1 MAVINQIKV
10 PDYETRQVQ
19 DPNAE
24 STLNKVT
31 TISQTSTNTQ
41 YPSAQ
46 AVYNYGT
53 QLVSDRAEKAKN
65 PTAGNFAALDAQG
78 NPTDSGKKSS
88 DFDASG
94 AAEKVKNDIAD
105 GTVTA
110 KKAEQD
116 GDGNIISDTYAP
128 IESPTFTGT
137 PNVPTA
143 ANGTSSPQI
152 ASTKFVQNVISAAG
166 RVVNIKGHYDSL
178 SALEAAVPNPQVGDA
193 YSVGIDPPFDVYV
206 FDGVTREWLNYGSLE
221 GEPGKGLTILGY
233 YATEEALKAAV
244 TDPEIGDAYGIG
256 EAEPYDIYIFDGTS
270 GTWVNN
276 GALQGAKG
284 DAGAAAGFGS
294 VWATID
300 ANVGVPE
307 VTVTATGSNAAKNF
321 AFEFKNLK
329 GETGATG
336 AKGADGA
343 NGKDGAA
350 AGFGTPTASVDAN
363 VGTPSVTVTAS
374 GADTAKVFSFDFKN
388 LKGEAGAAG
397 AKGDTGATGAPGA
410 AAGFG
415 SVTATVDNNV
425 GTPEV
430 SVTASGADTAKNFAF
445 AFKNLKGEKG
455 DTGAGFK
462 VLGYYPTKEALEAAV
477 TSPSAGDAY
486 GIGTSEPYDIYIFD
500 SVSNTWVNNGAL
512 QGAKGDKG
520 DTGAT
525 GAPGAAAGFG
535 SVTATVDNNVGT
547 PEVSVTASGA
557 DTAKNFAFAFKNL
570 KGEKGVDGA
579 NGKDGAAAGFGT
591 PTASVDANVGTP
603 SVTVTASGADTAKVF
618 SFDFKNLKGEAGAK
632 GDTGET
638 GAKGDTGAA
647 AGFGTVSATVDSNV
661 GTPTVSVTASGADTA
676 KNFAFTFKNL
686 KGEQGIQ
693 GIQGEQGEQGIQGIQ
708 GEQGAKGDTGATGA
722 PGAAAGFGSVTAT
735 VDNNVGTP
743 EATVTTSGTDAAKNF
758 AFAFKNLKGAK
769 GDKGNPGADGAP
781 GSDANVT
788 KTNIEAALGADPL
801 SLAVGGTG
809 AATAAAARTNLGAQ
823 AQVKTASITLPVASW
838 TGDDPYTQTVT
849 ISGVTA
855 KSRIDLNPSAAVLSA
870 AMEGG
875 YGLVIGNNNGTVT
888 VYAVGA
894 KPAAAISVQVSI
906 TEVN

>member
-78 NPTDSGKKSS
+78 NPTDSGKKPS
-88 DFDASG
+88 DFDAAG
-94 AAEKVKNDIAD
+94 AAEEVKNAITD

-116 GDGNIISDTYAP
+116 GSGNVISDTYAP

-143 ANGTSSPQI
+143 ANGTSSSQI

-221 GEPGKGLTILGY
+221 GAPGKGLTILGY
-233 YATEEALKAAV
+233 YATEEALEAAV

-397 AKGDTGATGAPGA
+397 SKGDKGDTGAPGA

-455 DTGAGFK
+455 D
-462 VLGYYPTKEALEAAV
+462 
-477 TSPSAGDAY
+477 
-486 GIGTSEPYDIYIFD
+486 
-500 SVSNTWVNNGAL
+500 
-512 QGAKGDKG
+512 
-520 DTGAT
+520 
-525 GAPGAAAGFG
+525 
-535 SVTATVDNNVGT
+535 
-547 PEVSVTASGA
+547 
-557 DTAKNFAFAFKNL
+557 
-570 KGEKGVDGA
+570 
-579 NGKDGAAAGFGT
+579 
-591 PTASVDANVGTP
+591 
-603 SVTVTASGADTAKVF
+603 
-618 SFDFKNLKGEAGAK
+618 
-632 GDTGET
+632 
-638 GAKGDTGAA
+638 
-647 AGFGTVSATVDSNV
+647 
-661 GTPTVSVTASGADTA
+661 
-676 KNFAFTFKNL
+676 
-686 KGEQGIQ
+686 
-693 GIQGEQGEQGIQGIQ
+693 
-708 GEQGAKGDTGATGA
+708 
-722 PGAAAGFGSVTAT
+722 
-735 VDNNVGTP
+735 
-743 EATVTTSGTDAAKNF
+743 
-758 AFAFKNLKGAK
+758 
-769 GDKGNPGADGAP
+769 KGNPGADGAP

-788 KTNIEAALGADPL
+788 KTNIEAALKADPL
-801 SLAVGGTG
+801 EIAAGGTG

-823 AQVKTASITLPVASW
+823 AQIKTSSITLPVASW

-855 KSRIDLNPSAAVLSA
+855 KSRIDLNPSAAVLAA

-894 KPAAAISVQVSI
+894 KPMAAITVQVSI